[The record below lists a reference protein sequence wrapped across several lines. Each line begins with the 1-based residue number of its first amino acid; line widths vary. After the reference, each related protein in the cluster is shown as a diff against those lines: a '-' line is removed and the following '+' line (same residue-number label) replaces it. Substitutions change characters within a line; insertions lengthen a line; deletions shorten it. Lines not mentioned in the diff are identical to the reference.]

1 MSKALVRVAVPF
13 ALLAGTILAGD
24 DADREHQLR
33 LAKLRFDLAVEVLE
47 YAEGAVREHR
57 AAFESSGIS
66 EAQFH
71 EVLLERDE
79 ARSERDRLAIDL
91 EEVRATGREAQ
102 QGIAAPLVGG
112 KDLVMARLAISL
124 ELAQR
129 RLRMAER
136 RAAEAKRRFEAQA
149 GTAGELLTTTSEV
162 EAARAEHEAFEAL
175 LRIRRAFVAG
185 EVPEATADLQ
195 AAIAEVTAE
204 ATEARSHSQVESE
217 GLREMRA
224 LFEVGRV
231 TKAELREAQVEA
243 ARTAADYEIA
253 RLELERLKGKGAP
266 RDSTELVFR
275 IEMEGDDRDKV
286 LDVIRERLAR
296 SGFEDVA
303 LGLVGEDRFSVRV
316 RGASREK
323 LDWIRA
329 LVTALGKLE
338 FRITVEPDAS
348 DHHAHY
354 WKLFQEARKKGV
366 HHEIASFIGPD
377 DVHEDDR
384 ARFPDGLRWYPADGD
399 RIPKERLARDESGE
413 PRPWVLCALDNHNV
427 TGEHLYNVFH
437 ARDQVDLGEGW
448 AIYFKIKK
456 VAVERMSKLT
466 SYEEDKYMA
475 IIVNGRVHAAP
486 ILQSTLSDSGQIT
499 GGYTEET
506 ARLLAAVLQAGAL
519 EHKPDLVSESTTTA
533 DGKKQD

>member
-1 MSKALVRVAVPF
+1 MSLRVAVPF
-13 ALLAGTILAGD
+13 ALLAATILAGD
-24 DADREHQLR
+24 DADRAHQLR

-149 GTAGELLTTTSEV
+149 GTAGEMLTTTSEL
-162 EAARAEHEAFEAL
+162 EATRAEHAAFEAL

-204 ATEARSHSQVESE
+204 VTEARSNSQVEAE
-217 GLREMRA
+217 VLRETRA
-224 LFEVGRV
+224 LFEVGRA
-231 TKAELREAQVEA
+231 TKAELREAQIGA

-253 RLELERLKGKGAP
+253 RLELERLKGKCAP
-266 RDSTELVFR
+266 RVTTELVFR
-275 IEMEGDDRDKV
+275 IEMEGDNRDKV

-303 LGLVGEDRFSVRV
+303 LGLVGEDRFSVHV
-316 RGASREK
+316 PAPGPDK
-323 LDWIRA
+323 LDRIKA
-329 LVTALGKLE
+329 LVTALGTLE
-338 FRITVEPDAS
+338 FRITVEPGAS
-348 DHHAHY
+348 DHHDHY
-354 WKLFQEARKKGV
+354 WTLFQEARRKGV
-366 HHEIASFIGPD
+366 AEEIASFIGPD
-377 DVHEDDR
+377 DVHEDER

-399 RIPKERLARDESGE
+399 RIAKERLARDRSGK
-413 PRPWVLCALDNHNV
+413 PQPWVLCELDIHNV
-427 TGEHLYNVFH
+427 TGEHLFDVSH
-437 ARDQVDLGEGW
+437 ARDQGGLGTDW
-448 AIYFKIKK
+448 AIYFKVKK
-456 VAVERMSKLT
+456 AAVERMSKLT

-475 IIVNGRVHAAP
+475 IIVNGKVHAAP
-486 ILQSTLSDSGQIT
+486 ILRCTLSDSGQIT
-499 GGYTEET
+499 GGFTEQT
-506 ARLLAAVLQAGAL
+506 ARLLAAVVQAGSL
-519 EHKPDLVSESTTTA
+519 EHKPELVSESTTTA
-533 DGKKQD
+533 DGK

>member
-1 MSKALVRVAVPF
+1 MSLRVAVPF
-13 ALLAGTILAGD
+13 ALLAATILAGD

-79 ARSERDRLAIDL
+79 VRSERDRLAIDL

-102 QGIAAPLVGG
+102 HGIAAPLVGG

-204 ATEARSHSQVESE
+204 ATEARSNSQVEAE
-217 GLREMRA
+217 VLRETRA
-224 LFEVGRV
+224 LFEVGRA
-231 TKAELREAQVEA
+231 TKAELREAQIGA

-275 IEMEGDDRDKV
+275 VQADGDQRAQV
-286 LDVIRERLAR
+286 LDVIAKRFERY
-296 SGFEDVA
+296 GFEDVA

-316 RGASREK
+316 RAASREK
-323 LDWIRA
+323 LDRIKA

-338 FRITVEPDAS
+338 FRITVEPGAS

-354 WKLFQEARKKGV
+354 WKLFEEARKEGV
-366 HHEIASFIGPD
+366 HYEIASFIGPD
-377 DVHEDDR
+377 DVHRDER
-384 ARFPDGLRWYPADGD
+384 ARFPDGLRWYPIAKKDGYAE
-399 RIPKERLARDESGE
+399 ERWARDGSGK
-413 PRPWVLCALDNHNV
+413 PQPWVLCELDAHNV
-427 TGEHLYNVFH
+427 TGEHLFNVFH
-437 ARDQVDLGEGW
+437 ARESGGLGTGW
-448 AIYFKIKK
+448 AIYFKIRK
-456 VAVERMSKLT
+456 VAQERMSLLT
-466 SYEEDKYMA
+466 SFEEDKYMA
-475 IIVNGRVHAAP
+475 IIVNRKVHAAP
-486 ILQSTLSDSGQIT
+486 ILQSTLTDSGQIT

-506 ARLLAAVLQAGAL
+506 ARMLAAVFQTGSLK
-519 EHKPDLVSESTTTA
+519 HKPELVSERTIAA

>member
-1 MSKALVRVAVPF
+1 MNLRVAAPF
-13 ALLAGTILAGD
+13 ALLAATILAGE

-33 LAKLRFDLAVEVLE
+33 LAKLRVDLAVEVLE

-112 KDLVMARLAISL
+112 KDLVMARLAINL

-149 GTAGELLTTTSEV
+149 GTAGEMLTTTSELD
-162 EAARAEHEAFEAL
+162 AARAEHEAFEAL

-185 EVPEATADLQ
+185 EVPEVTADLQ

-204 ATEARSHSQVESE
+204 VTEARSNRQVEAE
-217 GLREMRA
+217 VLRETQA
-224 LFEVGRV
+224 LFEGGRA
-231 TKAELREAQVEA
+231 TKAELREAQIGA

-266 RDSTELVFR
+266 RAGTELVFR
-275 IEMEGDDRDKV
+275 IEMEGDSRDKV

-303 LGLVGEDRFSVRV
+303 FGLVGEDRFSVRV

-366 HHEIASFIGPD
+366 HHEIASFIGPG

-384 ARFPDGLRWYPADGD
+384 ARFPDGLRWYPIAGGD
-399 RIPKERLARDESGE
+399 RISKERRARDESGE
-413 PRPWVLCALDNHNV
+413 PQPWVLCALDNHNV

-437 ARDQVDLGEGW
+437 ARDQGGLGEGW
-448 AIYFKIKK
+448 AIHFKIKK

-486 ILQSTLSDSGQIT
+486 ILRSALSDSGQIT

-506 ARLLAAVLQAGAL
+506 ARLLAAVLQAGSL
-519 EHKPDLVSESTTTA
+519 EHKPELVSENTTTA